1 VYHLQTFG
9 DLQLTDAD
17 GNTVRYPAKG
27 LLMLAYLYTRRPHVL
42 TRHELANFLWSDA
55 DAELSGLN
63 LRKLISRIRRI
74 DGDASGPPFEI
85 LPNSIRLVTSVVS
98 VDLEVLEASDPP
110 LKKLLAIT
118 NLLQRGFLEASQP
131 ATKAIED
138 WIRTECLKQ
147 RQKLREALFEALPV
161 AKKADHF
168 RMLSSAGLYLLEKDP
183 DDEPVRSM
191 LRRLPG
197 TAGAGATLGS
207 GLGER
212 EKSPPS
218 QVYPS
223 VRAPT
228 DVGTRADRA
237 GVLRPALPR
246 LVLLPPTAHGDA
258 PGLPLA
264 SALIEDVTIELC
276 ALRNVSIVAPHTADQ
291 IRRDSNKAVVVA
303 RHSISYLLDTRLSGE
318 GLYAHLI
325 YFPTDEILWASR
337 FSMTT
342 DTLPVQRRL
351 IAQQLTSSV
360 VRELGRNEEARL
372 SIESSPEAY
381 HSYLVGASLL
391 GKLTLPHIR
400 RARSAFKEALRHHPD
415 FSPAFTGL
423 ARTYTSEWLV
433 TAQGNGELLQLA
445 EKNALKAVE
454 RDPSLPGGYRELG
467 VTKLYLGD
475 VDESVAALSLAEE
488 LSPHFADVIYSH
500 ADTLVHASRPKD
512 ALAKIERAMS
522 LNPISPDAYLWCAA
536 GAAYFLEQYED
547 AIAYVEAMKDR
558 APAHRI
564 AAASCAM
571 MGDRKR
577 AQFYRQRAE
586 ALNPVFE
593 LEKWL
598 AVIPFKEQWQ
608 KDLYREGLLKA
619 GF

>member
-1 VYHLQTFG
+1 
-9 DLQLTDAD
+9 
-17 GNTVRYPAKG
+17 
-27 LLMLAYLYTRRPHVL
+27 
-42 TRHELANFLWSDA
+42 
-55 DAELSGLN
+55 
-63 LRKLISRIRRI
+63 LISRIRRV
-74 DGDASGPPFEI
+74 DGDTVSPPFEI
-85 LPNSIRLVTSVVS
+85 TTNSIRLVTSVVS
-98 VDLEVLEASDPP
+98 VDLQVLEATDPP

-118 NLLQRGFLEASQP
+118 DLLQRGFLETLQP
-131 ATKAIED
+131 ATKPIED
-138 WIRTECLKQ
+138 WIGGECRIQ
-147 RQKLREALFEALPV
+147 RLKLREALFDALPV
-161 AKKADHF
+161 ANSPNHF
-168 RMLSSAGLYLLEKDP
+168 RMLSGAGLHLLEKDP
-183 DDEPVRSM
+183 DDEPIRAM

-197 TAGAGATLGS
+197 AA

-212 EKSPPS
+212 EKTSGSATYPVVKSLTDIDPRAETATPPRL
-218 QVYPS
+218 V
-223 VRAPT
+223 
-228 DVGTRADRA
+228 
-237 GVLRPALPR
+237 LPR
-246 LVLLPPTAHGDA
+246 LVLLPPTSQGDA

-276 ALRNVSIVAPHTADQ
+276 ALRNISIVAPHTAEQ
-291 IRRDSNKAVVVA
+291 IRRDSNKAVVIA

-318 GLYAHLI
+318 GLFAQLV

-342 DTLPVQRRL
+342 ETLPMQRRL

-360 VRELGRNEEARL
+360 VHELAKNEQTRL
-372 SIESSPEAY
+372 SIEANPQAY
-381 HSYLVGASLL
+381 HSYLIGASLM

-400 RARSAFKEALRHHPD
+400 RARTAFKEALRYHAD
-415 FSPAFTGL
+415 FSPAFIGL

-433 TAQGNGELLQLA
+433 TAQGNAELLQLA
-445 EKNALKAVE
+445 ETNAMKAIE
-454 RDPSLPGGYRELG
+454 RDAAMPGGYRELG

-512 ALAKIERAMS
+512 ALAKIQKAMS
-522 LNPISPDAYLWCAA
+522 LNPLSPDAYLWCAA
-536 GAAYFLEQYED
+536 GASYFLERYED
-547 AIAYVEAMKDR
+547 AIAYVEAMKDK

-586 ALNPVFE
+586 ILNPVFD

-598 AVIPFKEQWQ
+598 SVVPFKEQWQ
-608 KDLYREGLLKA
+608 KELYREGLLKA

>member
-1 VYHLQTFG
+1 MYRLQTFG
-9 DLQLTDAD
+9 DLQLTDAN
-17 GNTVRYPAKG
+17 GNAVRYPAKG
-27 LLMLAYLYTRRPHVL
+27 LLMMAYLYTRRQQVL
-42 TRHELANFLWSDA
+42 TRHELAGFLWADA
-55 DAELSGLN
+55 DAELAGLN
-63 LRKLISRIRRI
+63 LRKLISRIRRV
-74 DGDASGPPFEI
+74 DGDTVSPPFEI
-85 LPNSIRLVTSVVS
+85 TTNSIRLVTSVVS
-98 VDLEVLEASDPP
+98 VDLQVLEANDPP
-110 LKKLLAIT
+110 LKKLHAIT
-118 NLLQRGFLEASQP
+118 DLLQRGFLETLQP
-131 ATKAIED
+131 ATKPIED
-138 WIRTECLKQ
+138 WIGGECRIQ
-147 RQKLREALFEALPV
+147 RLKLREALFDALPV
-161 AKKADHF
+161 ANSPNHF
-168 RMLSSAGLYLLEKDP
+168 RMLSGAGLHLLEKDP
-183 DDEPVRSM
+183 DDEPVRAM

-197 TAGAGATLGS
+197 AA

-212 EKSPPS
+212 EKTGGSATYPVVKSLTDTDPRAETATPPRL
-218 QVYPS
+218 V
-223 VRAPT
+223 
-228 DVGTRADRA
+228 
-237 GVLRPALPR
+237 LPR
-246 LVLLPPTAHGDA
+246 LVLLPPTSQGDA

-276 ALRNVSIVAPHTADQ
+276 ALRNISIVAPHTAEQ
-291 IRRDSNKAVVVA
+291 IRRDSNKAVVIA

-318 GLYAHLI
+318 GLFAQLV

-342 DTLPVQRRL
+342 ETLPMQRRL

-360 VRELGRNEEARL
+360 VHELAKNEQTRL
-372 SIESSPEAY
+372 SIEENPQAY
-381 HSYLVGASLL
+381 HSYLIGASLM

-400 RARSAFKEALRHHPD
+400 RARTAFKEALRYHAD
-415 FSPAFTGL
+415 FSPAFIGL

-433 TAQGNGELLQLA
+433 TAQGNAELLQLA
-445 EKNALKAVE
+445 ETNAMKAIE
-454 RDPSLPGGYRELG
+454 RDAAMPGGYRELG

-512 ALAKIERAMS
+512 ALAKIQKAMS
-522 LNPISPDAYLWCAA
+522 LNPLSPDAYLWCAA
-536 GAAYFLEQYED
+536 GASYFLERYDD
-547 AIAYVEAMKDR
+547 AIAYVEAMKDK

-586 ALNPVFE
+586 ILNPVFD

-598 AVIPFKEQWQ
+598 SVVPFKEQWQ
-608 KDLYREGLLKA
+608 KELYREGLLKA

>member
-1 VYHLQTFG
+1 MYRLQTFG
-9 DLQLTDAD
+9 DLQLTDAN
-17 GNTVRYPAKG
+17 GNAVRYPAKG
-27 LLMLAYLYTRRPHVL
+27 LLMMAYLYTRRQQGL
-42 TRHELANFLWSDA
+42 TRHELAGFLWADA
-55 DAELSGLN
+55 DAELAGLN
-63 LRKLISRIRRI
+63 LRKLISRIRRV
-74 DGDASGPPFEI
+74 DGDTVSPPFEI
-85 LPNSIRLVTSVVS
+85 TTNSIRLVTSVVS
-98 VDLEVLEASDPP
+98 VDLQVLEATDPP
-110 LKKLLAIT
+110 LKKLHAIT
-118 NLLQRGFLEASQP
+118 DLLQRGFLETLQP
-131 ATKAIED
+131 ATKPIED
-138 WIRTECLKQ
+138 WIGGECRIQ
-147 RQKLREALFEALPV
+147 RLKLREALFDALPV
-161 AKKADHF
+161 ANSPNHF
-168 RMLSSAGLYLLEKDP
+168 RMLSGAGLHLLEKDP
-183 DDEPVRSM
+183 DDEPVRAM

-197 TAGAGATLGS
+197 AA

-212 EKSPPS
+212 EKTGGSATYPVVKSLTDIDPRAETATPPRL
-218 QVYPS
+218 V
-223 VRAPT
+223 
-228 DVGTRADRA
+228 
-237 GVLRPALPR
+237 LPR
-246 LVLLPPTAHGDA
+246 LVLLPPTSQGDA

-276 ALRNVSIVAPHTADQ
+276 ALRNISIVAPHTAEQ
-291 IRRDSNKAVVVA
+291 IRRDSNKAVVIA

-318 GLYAHLI
+318 GLFAQLV

-342 DTLPVQRRL
+342 ETLPMQRRL

-360 VRELGRNEEARL
+360 VHELAKNEQARL
-372 SIESSPEAY
+372 SIEENPQAY
-381 HSYLVGASLL
+381 HSYLIGASLM

-400 RARSAFKEALRHHPD
+400 RARTAFKEALRYHAD
-415 FSPAFTGL
+415 FSPAFIGL

-433 TAQGNGELLQLA
+433 TAQGNAELLQLA
-445 EKNALKAVE
+445 ETNAMKAIE
-454 RDPSLPGGYRELG
+454 RDAAMPGGYRELG

-512 ALAKIERAMS
+512 ALAKIQKAMS
-522 LNPISPDAYLWCAA
+522 LNPLSPDAYLWCAA
-536 GAAYFLEQYED
+536 GASYFLERYED
-547 AIAYVEAMKDR
+547 AIAYVEAMKDK

-586 ALNPVFE
+586 ILNPVFD

-598 AVIPFKEQWQ
+598 SVVPFKEQWQ
-608 KDLYREGLLKA
+608 KELYREGLLKA